1 MRATGRVI
9 CLPFLAQ
16 GANMAIKDGMVL
28 ARNLDAYDIPEHCAA
43 TRWRCST
50 APRALCLVRWRM
62 CRATTIRSPVL
73 AQAFMEREFAPRAM
87 GAHHDWLYEYDA
99 LSVPV

>member
-1 MRATGRVI
+1 MI

-28 ARNLDAYDIPEHCAA
+28 ARNLIATSPSIAPLRGGAA
-43 TRWRCST
+43 LT